1 MLARKGA
8 VSRQLCMG
16 GYLCFSNETYN
27 RANVNN
33 GPRIVQNNKTL
44 HYNVDTKSVNKLIG
58 PVSFSSL
65 GSRFVKHLL
74 PNDYKT
80 SVPPNYI
87 GYSKIYALGAFAS
100 SAAMVLSTQSL
111 LYAVGLGA
119 GAIPLSAAIN
129 WVLKD
134 GLGQLGGVLFTSF
147 VNNKFDSDPKRWRIV
162 AALSVD
168 GAMYLE
174 ALAPLFPALFLP
186 LAAIA
191 NTGKSISW
199 LAASA
204 TRAGIHLSFAK
215 KGNLADI
222 TGKAGSQGVVAS
234 TAGNFFGIFL
244 SPFIGSDPYNILACV
259 VALSTVHLGSMYR
272 ALGYVSLNTLN
283 MQRGEIVT
291 RRYLESVDNG
301 GEHRLQSMTPES
313 VGDQEIILGRNLN
326 YLFSGFDSKLIVGP
340 PIENVCNVMSMLGV
354 NDQEGDDNFQTF
366 LKNLRAQKFAVF
378 DYSSSG
384 NKSGCSNVALYF
396 DDSATTKEMLM
407 GYLISMHYIMSLE
420 VEAERGRTVD
430 KKILLEKSHLFG
442 DRMIDDYVS
451 KLKSNGWNVDNIY
464 IDEKNMGRLFQ
475 DMSSDA

>member
-1 MLARKGA
+1 MFAMLAKRGKASCSHLAKAGTTLARKSAASPQLWRAGYIHFSTGA
-8 VSRQLCMG
+8 
-16 GYLCFSNETYN
+16 YD
-27 RANVNN
+27 RARVNK
-33 GPRIVQNNKTL
+33 GPRLMQNNKTL
-44 HYNVDTKSVNKLIG
+44 HYNVDTKKIKKLSES
-58 PVSFSSL
+58 VSFSSL
-65 GSRFVKHLL
+65 GSKFLKHLL

-87 GYSKIYALGAFAS
+87 EYSKIYALGAFAS

-134 GLGQLGGVLFTSF
+134 GLGQLGGVLFTSL

-174 ALAPLFPALFLP
+174 ALTPLFPALFLP

-191 NTGKSISW
+191 NTGKSVSW

-244 SPFIGSDPYNILACV
+244 SPFVGSDPYNILACV
-259 VALSTVHLGSMYR
+259 VALSAVHLGSMYR

-291 RRYLESVDNG
+291 RRYLESCGG
-301 GEHRLQSMTPES
+301 GEERKLQSITPECRGR
-313 VGDQEIILGRNLN
+313 VILGR
-326 YLFSGFDSKLIVGP
+326 V
-340 PIENVCNVMSMLGV
+340 
-354 NDQEGDDNFQTF
+354 
-366 LKNLRAQKFAVF
+366 
-378 DYSSSG
+378 
-384 NKSGCSNVALYF
+384 
-396 DDSATTKEMLM
+396 
-407 GYLISMHYIMSLE
+407 
-420 VEAERGRTVD
+420 
-430 KKILLEKSHLFG
+430 
-442 DRMIDDYVS
+442 
-451 KLKSNGWNVDNIY
+451 
-464 IDEKNMGRLFQ
+464 
-475 DMSSDA
+475 